1 MFRFRISPHTPARP
15 PSRGQSLVEFA
26 LLLPVFVL
34 FFAATLDLGRLFYAQ
49 ITLTNAA
56 REGAFQAARTPESYQ
71 GGRACDPETNLVVCR
86 VALESR
92 NSFVSVDPADIQM
105 SCSPAGCPEE
115 LGSVATVEVSGEF
128 TLVTP
133 ILAPFFGGSQAI
145 DLRARATA
153 QREFVPP
160 APPSFSFVS
169 PAPSPSPSPSPTPTG
184 SPGASPSGSPAPPT
198 ECVVPNDGRL
208 GGGQPGVRP
217 PNVIGLAPDTAAS
230 RITAK
235 GLTAIR
241 EGDLRTGQ
249 RNVVR
254 EQSPDASEC
263 VPPGSDVHFKY
274 RE

>member
-1 MFRFRISPHTPARP
+1 MLRFRTTPRTLSRP
-15 PSRGQSLVEFA
+15 PCQGQSLVEFA

-56 REGAFQAARTPESYQ
+56 REGAFQAAQTPESYQ
-71 GGRACDPETNLVVCR
+71 GGQPCDPATNLVVCR

-92 NSFVSVDPADIQM
+92 NSFVNVDPADIQM
-105 SCSPAGCPEE
+105 SCSPAGCPEQ

-133 ILAPFFGGSQAI
+133 ILAPFFGGSQTI

-153 QREFVPP
+153 QREYVPP
-160 APPSFSFVS
+160 APPSFSFIS
-169 PAPSPSPSPSPTPTG
+169 PPPSPSPSPSPTPTG

-198 ECVVPNDGRL
+198 ECVVPNDGRP
-208 GGGQPGVRP
+208 GGGEPGVHP
-217 PNVIGLAPDTAAS
+217 PNVIGVDPGTAEA
-230 RITAK
+230 RIAAK
-235 GLTAIR
+235 GLVPHP

-249 RNVVR
+249 PNVVR

-263 VPPGSDVHFKY
+263 VPSGSEVRFKY
-274 RE
+274 RA